1 MRVRIN
7 LSPPHAI
14 MRGVLLPISHVHPDR
29 SRNLLVSLL
38 GVILMLL
45 ERVIEM
51 RTQPKSY
58 ALHVLQML
66 IDCQLIDSLSS
77 YATTGVV
84 P

>member
-29 SRNLLVSLL
+29 SHNLIVSLI

-45 ERVIEM
+45 KQVI
-51 RTQPKSY
+51 
-58 ALHVLQML
+58 
-66 IDCQLIDSLSS
+66 
-77 YATTGVV
+77 
-84 P
+84 